1 MSELLDVHH
10 IAPPWCIMQVPLEIK
25 NLMHVPQTVRSILEV
40 TAGAINRGLSHACWE
55 ALWLQ
60 LTPWDLIN
68 LHENPLSAATL
79 QQLDVL
85 VNKTNSTRT
94 PAPGGVSIYW
104 GVDCKR
110 CSGLGVPNWPNR
122 VRFFGKSQLP
132 IWVQEWKIERWHQK
146 VPFRLQESFFLQGFH
161 EFLKNGGVPPFQEK
175 KNFLHLYGNK

>member
-10 IAPPWCIMQVPLEIK
+10 ISPLWCIMQVPFAIK
-25 NLMHVPQTVRSILEV
+25 NPMHVPQTVRSILEV
-40 TAGAINRGLSHACWE
+40 TAGAISRGLSHACWE

-60 LTPWDLIN
+60 LTPWDLNN

-94 PAPGGVSIYW
+94 PAAGGVSIYW

-110 CSGLGVPNWPNR
+110 CSGLGVPNM
-122 VRFFGKSQLP
+122 

>member
-1 MSELLDVHH
+1 MFIGLDMKIFGNNMGIRRKGGGQISCQMVYSGLWHWTISELLDFHH

-40 TAGAINRGLSHACWE
+40 TAGAISRGLSHACWE

-122 VRFFGKSQLP
+122 VRFLANLNC
-132 IWVQEWKIERWHQK
+132 RY
-146 VPFRLQESFFLQGFH
+146 
-161 EFLKNGGVPPFQEK
+161 EFKNGK
-175 KNFLHLYGNK
+175 